1 MPQIFMKD
9 QKITVI
15 EYGDD
20 AHSLQIKPMMD
31 DLKDNVFCAIKKALR
46 A

>member
-1 MPQIFMKD
+1 MPQIFAKD

-15 EYGDD
+15 EYSDH
-20 AHSLQIKPMMD
+20 AQSITVKPMMD
-31 DLKDNVFCAIKKALR
+31 DLKDNVFGVIKKALT